1 MFNQSVSLVKCC
13 CHVAYLVSPA
23 MMILSSFNYF
33 SSASVRTS
41 TPFRVMDDG
50 KGKSEQQINNVS
62 FEPLIWFS
70 TENTGCSIY
79 MLTHH
84 ANMTATVIEVEC
96 GKCAVSDQ
104 VSTSQDYRHL
114 STLLSLFLFSF
125 SFSLFSLIIHVSQL
139 FSSSVTQGK
148 HCLFHYFQL
157 NDNFHGVT
165 VF

>member
-1 MFNQSVSLVKCC
+1 MLLSLISL
-13 CHVAYLVSPA
+13 AQPW
-23 MMILSSFNYF
+23 LSYPP
-33 SSASVRTS
+33 S
-41 TPFRVMDDG
+41 TPSPPLLSLFPPHSEWWMTERG
-50 KGKSEQQINNVS
+50 KANNRINIVS

-70 TENTGCSIY
+70 VENTGCSIY